1 MILIAVV
8 FLLSHVL
15 MAAALRATAALLGSY
30 RRKRIF
36 SSVILISLH
45 LTHQVWKITLLSHT
59 PSVESHFVVSHP
71 QCGKTILSSHTPSVG
86 SHAVV
91 SHISAGSH
99 AVVSY
104 TKYEEL
110 FSCLTHQVW
119 KAKCSSLT
127 IPIVGYLAY
136 IYSNYSVK
144 VLLQGRA
151 VYYIVDIYTQI

>member
-71 QCGKTILSSHTPSVG
+71 QCEKTILSSHTPSV
-86 SHAVV
+86 
-91 SHISAGSH
+91 GSH

-110 FSCLTHQVW
+110 FSCLTLQVW
-119 KAKCSSLT
+119 KAICSSLT
-127 IPIVGYLAY
+127 IPLVGYLAY

-144 VLLQGRA
+144 VLLQGRV